1 MQLEAGALPV
11 GVAGPSL
18 PAPRRAWRRTRV
30 LLGSGGARVGA
41 AILLVVGLCA
51 VAPGWLAPADPN
63 EQNLLA
69 RFTRPGARAAD
80 GTLAVLGTDQLGRDI
95 LSRVVHGAKTS
106 VLIGLSAVLVAG
118 ALGTGLG
125 LVAGMRGGAWDHVI
139 MRLADMQFAFPF
151 ILLAITVI
159 GVLGASVRN
168 IILVV
173 GLSNWCAYARVV
185 RAETLATREK
195 AFVDAAR
202 ALGVPLGSIV
212 RRHVLPNVSASL
224 IVVATFG
231 VAGAILT
238 EAGLSFL
245 GLGVPLAIPSWGGML
260 AEGRQF
266 IDTRYWLALFPGAA
280 LFATVMG
287 INLVGDALRDA
298 LDPYLQTR
306 HTRSSVDRLYERRP
320 SMTRPETTPR
330 PRRLRRGSSGPSR
343 SPPSSRRRRGRPP
356 AQPKPVVVVQSGE
369 AATLDW
375 HMHCDKNAH
384 EPDRQIFDTLL
395 RRNLKTLQLEGNLAE
410 SWRLVNDT
418 TWQFKLR
425 RNVKFHNGEPFDA
438 AAVKFSIER
447 MLNPQQAAPGRTS
460 IATIDHVDVVDPPDG
475 QRHHQDALPAPAR
488 ADEPGALRHRRHRAA
503 EVPGAGRRRRL
514 RRQARRDRALQVRRV
529 GEGRPARAGG
539 LQGLPSRAGRDRPA
553 GLPADPRAHDARG
566 RAPVRPGGPRERRAA
581 GPGRQGA
588 GERRGPRRR
597 SRRWAASSSC

>member
-1 MQLEAGALPV
+1 MQLEADALPV

-18 PAPRRAWRRTRV
+18 PAPRRVWRRTRI
-30 LLGSGGARVGA
+30 LLGSGGARLGV

-51 VAPGWLAPADPN
+51 IAPGWLAPADPN

-69 RFTRPGARAAD
+69 RFTRPASRSAD

-118 ALGTGLG
+118 AVGTSLG
-125 LVAGMRGGAWDHVI
+125 LVAGMRGGLWDHAI

-159 GVLGASVRN
+159 GVLGPSVRN

-202 ALGVPLGSIV
+202 ALGVPLVSIV
-212 RRHVLPNVSASL
+212 WRHVLPNVSASL

-280 LFATVMG
+280 LFVTVMG
-287 INLVGDALRDA
+287 INLLGDALRDA

-306 HTRSSVDRLYERRP
+306 HTRSSVDRL
-320 SMTRPETTPR
+320 
-330 PRRLRRGSSGPSR
+330 
-343 SPPSSRRRRGRPP
+343 
-356 AQPKPVVVVQSGE
+356 
-369 AATLDW
+369 
-375 HMHCDKNAH
+375 
-384 EPDRQIFDTLL
+384 
-395 RRNLKTLQLEGNLAE
+395 
-410 SWRLVNDT
+410 
-418 TWQFKLR
+418 
-425 RNVKFHNGEPFDA
+425 
-438 AAVKFSIER
+438 
-447 MLNPQQAAPGRTS
+447 
-460 IATIDHVDVVDPPDG
+460 
-475 QRHHQDALPAPAR
+475 
-488 ADEPGALRHRRHRAA
+488 
-503 EVPGAGRRRRL
+503 
-514 RRQARRDRALQVRRV
+514 
-529 GEGRPARAGG
+529 
-539 LQGLPSRAGRDRPA
+539 
-553 GLPADPRAHDARG
+553 
-566 RAPVRPGGPRERRAA
+566 
-581 GPGRQGA
+581 
-588 GERRGPRRR
+588 
-597 SRRWAASSSC
+597 

>member
-18 PAPRRAWRRTRV
+18 PASRRAWRRTQI
-30 LLGSGGARVGA
+30 LLGSGGARLGTV
-41 AILLVVGLCA
+41 ILILVALCA

-69 RFTRPGARAAD
+69 RFTRPASRSAD

-118 ALGTGLG
+118 AVGTGLG
-125 LVAGMRGGAWDHVI
+125 LVAGMRGGLWDHAI

-212 RRHVLPNVSASL
+212 WRHVLPNVSASL

-280 LFATVMG
+280 LFVTVMG
-287 INLVGDALRDA
+287 INLLGDALRDA

-306 HTRSSVDRLYERRP
+306 HARTSMDRL
-320 SMTRPETTPR
+320 
-330 PRRLRRGSSGPSR
+330 
-343 SPPSSRRRRGRPP
+343 
-356 AQPKPVVVVQSGE
+356 
-369 AATLDW
+369 
-375 HMHCDKNAH
+375 
-384 EPDRQIFDTLL
+384 
-395 RRNLKTLQLEGNLAE
+395 
-410 SWRLVNDT
+410 
-418 TWQFKLR
+418 
-425 RNVKFHNGEPFDA
+425 
-438 AAVKFSIER
+438 
-447 MLNPQQAAPGRTS
+447 
-460 IATIDHVDVVDPPDG
+460 
-475 QRHHQDALPAPAR
+475 
-488 ADEPGALRHRRHRAA
+488 
-503 EVPGAGRRRRL
+503 
-514 RRQARRDRALQVRRV
+514 
-529 GEGRPARAGG
+529 
-539 LQGLPSRAGRDRPA
+539 
-553 GLPADPRAHDARG
+553 
-566 RAPVRPGGPRERRAA
+566 
-581 GPGRQGA
+581 
-588 GERRGPRRR
+588 
-597 SRRWAASSSC
+597 